1 MALDPKKWTTKTQE
15 AVAEAGD
22 LARSLANPQL
32 TADHLLFAIAS
43 QEGTVAAALLSKRHH
58 YGCSRRRSSCCLW
71 TFRFW

>member
-43 QEGTVAAALLSKRHH
+43 QEGTVAAALLSKLGQRL
-58 YGCSRRRSSCCLW
+58 RIL
-71 TFRFW
+71 

>member
-22 LARSLANPQL
+22 LARSLTNPQL

-43 QEGTVAAALLSKRHH
+43 QEGTVAAALLSKL
-58 YGCSRRRSSCCLW
+58 GQKSMLWACRRVG
-71 TFRFW
+71 

>member
-43 QEGTVAAALLSKRHH
+43 QEGTVAAALLS
-58 YGCSRRRSSCCLW
+58 
-71 TFRFW
+71 